1 MSHSFFE
8 AFTKSKAKAF
18 MPKSLNLINLDGD
31 DYGGSSPDD
40 WFVFFGKQ
48 FILVVKD
55 ENEDEASTEN

>member
-31 DYGGSSPDD
+31 DSGGSSPDD

-55 ENEDEASTEN
+55 T

>member
-31 DYGGSSPDD
+31 DSVS
-40 WFVFFGKQ
+40 FS
-48 FILVVKD
+48 
-55 ENEDEASTEN
+55 ASNLFLLLKTKMKTRPPLKTSI